1 MRNWDTKKA
10 YDYLFFMH
18 ALKIFFFYIFIIL
31 ILVFVRVW
39 NEVEHQRQLCTI
51 YDLHLHLQKLSIKSF
66 FNYRD
71 GMLLTQYFSLQIVQ
85 MQWEQ
90 EDNLEYDF
98 VFRIRLVSEFELWY
112 KFISELFNAI
122 SHKIENRYFDIS
134 NDIFETYLNSPFK
147 NH

>member
-1 MRNWDTKKA
+1 MS
-10 YDYLFFMH
+10 YDYLCFH
-18 ALKIFFFYIFIIL
+18 ALKIFFFYILIIL

-71 GMLLTQYFSLQIVQ
+71 GMLLTQWFFYKLCRCSEKKKIIQTVISSLGSDLIQ
-85 MQWEQ
+85 
-90 EDNLEYDF
+90 NLSYNKTIFQNYSTHF
-98 VFRIRLVSEFELWY
+98 VLDISY
-112 KFISELFNAI
+112 KTD
-122 SHKIENRYFDIS
+122 NRYLDIS